1 MSRRPARRPRR
12 DHPAGPLEQPRE
24 DGVQVHLEIN
34 GQAHELDVAPVR
46 RLLDVL
52 RYDLG
57 LTGTKESCAVG
68 VCGACSVLVD
78 GELVSACLLPVAL
91 ADGRRI
97 TTIEGIA
104 APDGELTG
112 LQTAFIR
119 EGGLQ
124 CGACTPGQI
133 IAATALLAEEPRP
146 SEPRIREWM
155 SGNLCR
161 CTGYAGIIRAIQ
173 AAATESTGAG
183 ATTGAGSRAA
193 SGTSIATAAR
203 ERNPVRISSGTE
215 VAS

>member
-1 MSRRPARRPRR
+1 MP
-12 DHPAGPLEQPRE
+12 
-24 DGVQVHLEIN
+24 VQVQLEIN
-34 GQAHELDVAPVR
+34 GQPHELDVAPVR
-46 RLLDVL
+46 RLVDVL
-52 RYDLG
+52 RHDLG

-104 APDGELTG
+104 GPGGELSG
-112 LQTAFIR
+112 LQSAFIR

-133 IAATALLAEEPRP
+133 IAATALLAEEPAP
-146 SEPRIREWM
+146 DEPRIREWM

-173 AAATESTGAG
+173 AAAAEGVGAG
-183 ATTGAGSRAA
+183 AGASAA
-193 SGTSIATAAR
+193 SAGASGGAA
-203 ERNPVRISSGTE
+203 S
-215 VAS
+215 